1 MAGTVAQ
8 VRDAVNIAPH
18 SRRLSRSML
27 NDPVHALPAM
37 SRAFVKE
44 SDGDTADDW
53 PVRPL
58 SPHPNRVT
66 RRGLSQLHERLAQER
81 TRLAGI
87 EAVSERRRVE
97 REIVWLEARIAAA
110 IVVPLPAQHH
120 RVGFGATVT
129 VQTEGEAPRDY
140 RIVGEDEA
148 APDRGSVSWVSPLA
162 RALDGARVGDVV
174 TWSRPAGE
182 VELEVLDIRYADD
195 GA

>member
-1 MAGTVAQ
+1 MRDDTVQ
-8 VRDAVNIAPH
+8 
-18 SRRLSRSML
+18 
-27 NDPVHALPAM
+27 ALPAM

-44 SDGDTADDW
+44 SDGDAADDW

-81 TRLAGI
+81 TRLAGT

-97 REIVWLEARIAAA
+97 REIAWIEARIAAA
-110 IVVPLPAQHH
+110 ILVPLPAQ
-120 RVGFGATVT
+120 RDRAGFGATVT
-129 VQTEGEAPRDY
+129 VQPEGDAPRDY

-148 APDRGSVSWVSPLA
+148 APDQGSVSWVSPLA

-174 TWSRPAGE
+174 IWSRPAGE
-182 VELEVLDIRYADD
+182 VELEVLGIRYDD
-195 GA
+195 A